1 MVDIGVGCEHIPGLF
16 IQQDIHAGG
25 GVLLFQRV
33 NKRGDQQHVAMMAQ
47 LNDRGSAP
55 GSTGR
60 GRGFQASYSVLHPRI
75 RVPILGDQTD

>member
-47 LNDRGSAP
+47 LNDQIRAGFNGP
-55 GSTGR
+55 R
-60 GRGFQASYSVLHPRI
+60 RGFQASYSVLHR
-75 RVPILGDQTD
+75 G